1 MRLRLPGPLRPSR
14 RPDWLSEIH
23 GLLTLLLATVV
34 VAGTATGVVA
44 LTGDHLDLTVRAAQ
58 LATLRSAPLPSG
70 LALAPDGDLTLQVA
84 HPDAAQRAL
93 AALGSAP
100 TWGLWVLVLFLLRRL
115 VREVRR
121 TDPFT
126 APVARRL
133 CTIATVMVAGG
144 PLVEFVQ
151 FLASFALSTTVH
163 GVDPQATL
171 SMGFFGTWL
180 LAGFGL
186 LAVAEVVRR
195 GQWLREEL
203 DTVV

>member
-1 MRLRLPGPLRPSR
+1 MRLHVPGLSRPPR

-34 VAGTATGVVA
+34 VAGPATAAVA
-44 LTGDHLDLTVRAAQ
+44 LTDDHVDVTVRAGRVTA
-58 LATLRSAPLPSG
+58 SAGPG
-70 LALAPDGDLTLQVA
+70 LTLAPDGELTLQVA

-100 TWGLWVLVLFLLRRL
+100 TWGLWVLVLFLLWRL

-133 CTIATVMVAGG
+133 CVIATVMVVGG

-151 FLASFALSTTVH
+151 FLATFALSTTVR
-163 GVDPQATL
+163 GVDPQASL
-171 SMGFFGTWL
+171 SLGFLGTWL